1 MLIKSEC
8 FDIIIIT
15 AANQSNN
22 SLEDDS
28 LAKLSLTNKS
38 SDTLELEFLSKYVSS
53 SLFAAQ
59 QGLCPVDSVAS
70 FVRLCLSHSC
80 GKCTPCRVGLKKLGE
95 LYDRILDGEADESD
109 IQLIETTAQ
118 VIADSADCAIGYTA
132 GEMALRSVKA
142 FRDDYESHIK
152 SNHCVSRQEQPV
164 PCSSLCPAQVD
175 IPGYIALT
183 QAGRYADAVRLIR
196 KDNPFPSVCGLI
208 CEHPC
213 EEGCRRSL
221 VDDAI
226 NIRGI
231 KRYAVEKAGYV
242 PADKCGEKTGKH
254 ISVIGAGP
262 SGLTAAYYLA
272 LMGHDVDVYEKRKY
286 PGGMLRY
293 GIPDYRLPEKTLTD
307 EINVILETG
316 VKLHTETDIGKD
328 ITFESLV
335 SGSDAVYISI
345 GAHSEKSLRI
355 PGEDLEGVTSAVQLL
370 RKIGDGEKPDFTGK
384 KVAVVGGGN
393 VAMDCARSSVRLGAE
408 SVSIVYRRRQ
418 EDMTALPEEV
428 EGAIAEGCEV
438 VSMMA
443 PVRVEGEGRA
453 QYLVCQPQIIG
464 KIGRDGRPGVS
475 AADLPEVKLDV
486 DIVIVAV
493 GQAIESKSF
502 GDYGLPLK
510 WDTIASTDECDFDGF
525 DGIFCGGDCVTG
537 PATVIKAIA
546 AGKVAARNID
556 TYLGFDREI
565 TIDFDIP
572 SPSLLDRPA
581 CGRVKMKER
590 AADERKNDFTLM
602 EYCMT
607 DEEAK
612 QECSRCL
619 GCDHFGY
626 GKFRGGRCLKW

>member
-1 MLIKSEC
+1 M
-8 FDIIIIT
+8 
-15 AANQSNN
+15 
-22 SLEDDS
+22 
-28 LAKLSLTNKS
+28 
-38 SDTLELEFLSKYVSS
+38 
-53 SLFAAQ
+53 
-59 QGLCPVDSVAS
+59 
-70 FVRLCLSHSC
+70 
-80 GKCTPCRVGLKKLGE
+80 
-95 LYDRILDGEADESD
+95 
-109 IQLIETTAQ
+109 
-118 VIADSADCAIGYTA
+118 
-132 GEMALRSVKA
+132 
-142 FRDDYESHIK
+142 
-152 SNHCVSRQEQPV
+152 
-164 PCSSLCPAQVD
+164 
-175 IPGYIALT
+175 
-183 QAGRYADAVRLIR
+183 
-196 KDNPFPSVCGLI
+196 
-208 CEHPC
+208 
-213 EEGCRRSL
+213 
-221 VDDAI
+221 
-226 NIRGI
+226 
-231 KRYAVEKAGYV
+231 
-242 PADKCGEKTGKH
+242 PADKCGEKTGRH

-262 SGLTAAYYLA
+262 SGLTAAYYLT

-486 DIVIVAV
+486 DIVIVAI
-493 GQAIESKSF
+493 GQAIESKNF
-502 GDYGLPLK
+502 GEYGLPLK

-525 DGIFCGGDCVTG
+525 DGIFCGGDCATG

-556 TYLGFDREI
+556 TYLGFDHEI

>member
-1 MLIKSEC
+1 MI
-8 FDIIIIT
+8 F
-15 AANQSNN
+15 
-22 SLEDDS
+22 
-28 LAKLSLTNKS
+28 LAKLSLTGKS
-38 SDTLELEFLSKYVSS
+38 ANTLELEKLSSFISS
-53 SLFAAQ
+53 RLSAAQ
-59 QGLCPVDSVAS
+59 QGLCPVDTGAS
-70 FVRLCLSHSC
+70 FVKVCLSQSC
-80 GKCTPCRVGLKKLGE
+80 GKCTPCRIGLKKLGE
-95 LYDRILDGEADESD
+95 IYDRILDGEGSAED
-109 IQLIETTAQ
+109 IALIEKTAR

-132 GEMALRSVKA
+132 GEAALKSVLA
-142 FRDDYESHIK
+142 FREDYESHINN
-152 SNHCVSRQEQPV
+152 NHCSAREEQPV

-175 IPGYIALT
+175 IPGYVALT
-183 QAGRYADAVRLIR
+183 AEGRYADAIRLIR

-213 EEGCRRSL
+213 EEGCRRGM
-221 VDDAI
+221 VDDAV

-231 KRYAVEKAGYV
+231 KRFAAEKAGHV
-242 PADKCGEKTGKH
+242 PAPECASKTGKH

-262 SGLTAAYYLA
+262 SGLTAAYFLA

-293 GIPDYRLPEKTLTD
+293 GIPDYRLPEKILTD

-316 VKLHTETDIGKD
+316 VKLHLDTDIGSD
-328 ITFESLV
+328 ISFEELKKN
-335 SGSDAVYISI
+335 SDAVYISI
-345 GAHSEKSLRI
+345 GAHSDKKLRI
-355 PGEDLEGVTSAVQLL
+355 PGEDLEGVTSAVDLL
-370 RKIGDGEKPDFTGK
+370 RRIGDGDRPDFTGK

-443 PVRVEGEGRA
+443 PVSVEADESGKA
-453 QYLVCQPQIIG
+453 KYLVVKPQIIG

-475 AADLPEVKLDV
+475 AADLPEVKLEA
-486 DIVIVAV
+486 DIIIVAI
-493 GQAIESKSF
+493 GQAIESAKF
-502 GDYGLPLK
+502 GEYGLPLK
-510 WDTIASTDECDFDGF
+510 WDTIAASAECDFEGF
-525 DGIFCGGDCVTG
+525 DGIFCGGDCATG

-556 TYLGFDREI
+556 TYLGFNHEI
-565 TIDFDIP
+565 VLDIDMP
-572 SPSLLDRPA
+572 APSLLDRPA

-590 AADERKNDFTLM
+590 AADERKHDFTLM
-602 EYCMT
+602 EHCMT
-607 DEEAK
+607 DEEAA

-626 GKFRGGRCLKW
+626 GKFRGGRNFRW

>member
-1 MLIKSEC
+1 MINCNSKEYFTQKGLIV
-8 FDIIIIT
+8 IT
-15 AANQSNN
+15 R
-22 SLEDDS
+22 
-28 LAKLSLTNKS
+28 LSLTSKS
-38 SDTLELEFLSKYVSS
+38 KNTLELEKLSADINSRIS
-53 SLFAAQ
+53 AAQ
-59 QGLCPVDSVAS
+59 QGLCPVDTVMSYIGV
-70 FVRLCLSHSC
+70 CLSQSC
-80 GKCTPCRVGLKKLGE
+80 GKCTPCRVGLKKLSE
-95 LYDRILDGEADESD
+95 IYERILNGEGEEED
-109 IQLIETTAQ
+109 ISLIEKTAR

-132 GEMALRSVKA
+132 GEYALKSVLA
-142 FRDDYESHIK
+142 FKDDYLSHIQR
-152 SNHCVSRQEQPV
+152 NHCIAREEQPV

-183 QAGRYADAVRLIR
+183 AAGRYADAVRLIR

-213 EEGCRRSL
+213 EEGCRRSM

-231 KRYAVEKAGYV
+231 KRYAVEKAEYV
-242 PADKCGEKTGKH
+242 PAPKAKEKTGKH

-262 SGLTAAYYLA
+262 SGLTAAYFLS
-272 LMGHDVDVYEKRKY
+272 LMGHDVDIYEKRHH

-293 GIPDYRLPEKTLTD
+293 GIPDYRLPEKSLTD

-316 VKLHTETDIGKD
+316 ARLHLDTDIGKD
-328 ITFESLV
+328 ITLSQLREN
-335 SGSDAVYISI
+335 SDAVYISI
-345 GAHSEKSLRI
+345 GAHSDKKLRI
-355 PGEDLEGVTSAVQLL
+355 PGEELNGVTSAVELL
-370 RKIGDGEKPDFTGK
+370 RNVGDGNKPDFSGK
-384 KVAVVGGGN
+384 KIAVVGGGN

-443 PVRVEGEGRA
+443 PVRVEGDENNNA
-453 QYLVCQPQIIG
+453 KYLVVKPQIIG
-464 KIGRDGRPGVS
+464 KIGKDGRPGVS
-475 AADLPEVKLDV
+475 AANLPEVKLDV
-486 DIVIVAV
+486 DIVIVAI
-493 GQAIESKSF
+493 GQAIESARF
-502 GDYGLPLK
+502 GEYGLPLK
-510 WDTIASTDECDFDGF
+510 WDTIAASDECDFEGF
-525 DGIFCGGDCVTG
+525 DGIFCGGDCATG

-556 TYLGFDREI
+556 TYLGFDNEI

-572 SPSLLDRPA
+572 SPLTADRPA

-590 AADERKNDFTLM
+590 AAEERKHDFSLM
-602 EYCMT
+602 EICMT
-607 DEEAK
+607 DEEAN

-619 GCDHFGY
+619 NCDHFGY